1 MSTRWISH
9 EKLTWKRQHFD
20 SGRIACA
27 CTLEPYAATE
37 KQLKNSFFFEIL
49 LKNSLAV
56 WFFGT
61 TAKPGGMRHVL
72 LAWMDSGSLH
82 APVSSCINENNC
94 VFFWKRTIVCLSKRF
109 RAVFT
114 KRMDLGVTLRF
125 TKCVKKINNIH
136 MLKIWVD
143 CCKNCA
149 DVNMMHIN
157 RCFLVRT
164 GIVLKYSSI

>member
-1 MSTRWISH
+1 MQLQKSSWKILFFLKYCWKILWPYGSLELQPSQAACVMSCLHGWN
-9 EKLTWKRQHFD
+9 QA
-20 SGRIACA
+20 ACMH
-27 CTLEPYAATE
+27 TSLVMYKW
-37 KQLKNSFFFEIL
+37 KQL
-49 LKNSLAV
+49 
-56 WFFGT
+56 
-61 TAKPGGMRHVL
+61 
-72 LAWMDSGSLH
+72 
-82 APVSSCINENNC
+82 C

-164 GIVLKYSSI
+164 GIILKVIKHMKEMQNFANHQSN